1 MRGDTLGPVST
12 REVVHAEKLRMKF
25 LCTERKDVACS
36 CCLMIDSAPVV
47 VYCLFVLSGHQSEED
62 VSDEMIRR
70 RQEYGEY
77 FRQGHGKE
85 NNRQ

>member
-1 MRGDTLGPVST
+1 
-12 REVVHAEKLRMKF
+12 
-25 LCTERKDVACS
+25 
-36 CCLMIDSAPVV
+36 MIDSAPVV

>member
-1 MRGDTLGPVST
+1 
-12 REVVHAEKLRMKF
+12 
-25 LCTERKDVACS
+25 
-36 CCLMIDSAPVV
+36 MIDSAPVV

-85 NNRQ
+85 NNRQWHDQTLFLKSWERGKEL